1 MNYIVNSDYVK
12 NVLKIKDETA
22 EILGDFAKVQKYTAE
37 NITTNDL
44 YVQFVLSGYL
54 GAMEDG
60 VEAAGVELDLTYD
73 TASSIRPALI
83 ALTTLQAK
91 SDYDPNR
98 NATVTMKTLAAY
110 LTLLAVNNHDL
121 KISVERMVSNAN
133 APRPELW
140 SDMYTIKF
148 NLKKKSDLLPAAIKG
163 LNTPIIIS
171 DGFMLDFDQLIA
183 TYKKVTG
190 VDLREYGLS
199 QIVINLA

>member
-1 MNYIVNSDYVK
+1 MNYKVNSDYVK

-22 EILGDFAKVQKYTAE
+22 EILGDFAKVQKYTTE

-44 YVQFVLSGYL
+44 YMQLVLSGYL

-73 TASSIRPALI
+73 TASNIKPSLI

-110 LTLLAVNNHDL
+110 
-121 KISVERMVSNAN
+121 
-133 APRPELW
+133 
-140 SDMYTIKF
+140 F
-148 NLKKKSDLLPAAIKG
+148 
-163 LNTPIIIS
+163 
-171 DGFMLDFDQLIA
+171 
-183 TYKKVTG
+183 
-190 VDLREYGLS
+190 
-199 QIVINLA
+199 